1 MKGVEFCNNCGR
13 SGHSFSQCKS
23 PITSY
28 GLIVCRRKT
37 AGDEP
42 ELLMIRRKDSLG
54 FVEFVRGKYPLTNR
68 EYILNIIN
76 EMTLTE
82 REWLKTKTFD
92 ELWTELWGGAAGFQY
107 RGEEKTSR
115 DKYDALKTGIVCG
128 SESFSLDDLVSEATS
143 EWVETEWGF
152 PKGRRNYQEKD
163 MACGLREFEEET
175 GYPKTQVSVIQNVL
189 PYDEIFTGSNYKCY
203 KHRYYVGFMK
213 YADTVEKHA
222 FQEHEVSK
230 CEWKK
235 LSDCV
240 ACLRPYNNERI
251 SIVRSV
257 ASITN
262 AYVPYTE
269 D

>member
-13 SGHSFSQCKS
+13 SGHSFGQCKS

-28 GLIVCRRKT
+28 GLIVYRRRSPE
-37 AGDEP
+37 DEP

-76 EMTLTE
+76 EMTLRE
-82 REWLKTKTFD
+82 REWLKTRTFD
-92 ELWTELWGGAAGFQY
+92 AIWTELWGGSATFQY

-115 DKYDALKTGIVCG
+115 EKYETLKNGVVTGGCT
-128 SESFSLDDLVSEATS
+128 FSLDDLLAEASTS
-143 EWVETEWGF
+143 WSETEWGF

-175 GYPKTQVSVIQNVL
+175 GYPKAQVSVVQNIL
-189 PYDEIFTGSNYKCY
+189 PYDEVFAGSNYKCY
-203 KHRYYVGFMK
+203 KHRYYVGYMR
-213 YADTVEKHA
+213 YEDTVVSHD
-222 FQEHEVSK
+222 FQTHEVSK

-235 LSDCV
+235 ISECLACV
-240 ACLRPYNNERI
+240 RPYNCERI
-251 SIVRSV
+251 AIVNSV
-257 ASITN
+257 ARFVGECI
-262 AYVPYTE
+262 PYTE